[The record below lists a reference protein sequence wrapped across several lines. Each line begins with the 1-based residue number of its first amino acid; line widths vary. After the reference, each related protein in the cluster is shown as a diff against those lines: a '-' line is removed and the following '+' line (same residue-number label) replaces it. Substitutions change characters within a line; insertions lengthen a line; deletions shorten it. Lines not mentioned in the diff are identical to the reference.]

1 VLSGAIVTER
11 VFHSFVFVQDMAVPN
26 HLLGDSQQQGGPR
39 GRGAGSSADVTN
51 ASNASGGARQS
62 RPRNARMSG
71 QELSQRSNDSYFCA
85 RLTNLVRCICA
96 FIFIYFLASLFIS
109 DPVPLT
115 AAQAFACRIGV
126 CPVQLYKPRYEVVWE
141 SMKIALSMLVMYV

>member
-1 VLSGAIVTER
+1 
-11 VFHSFVFVQDMAVPN
+11 
-26 HLLGDSQQQGGPR
+26 LGDSQQQGGPR
-39 GRGAGSSADVTN
+39 GRGAGSGADVTH

-62 RPRNARMSG
+62 RPRKAQVSG
-71 QELSQRSNDSYFCA
+71 QDYSYFCA
-85 RLTNLVRCICA
+85 RLKNIVGCICA
-96 FIFIYFLASLFIS
+96 FIFLATLFTK

-141 SMKIALSMLVMYV
+141 SMKIALSMLVMYA